1 MLRDTVLQEE
11 LRERV
16 EHIVSGESACDPKRH
31 AFPGVF
37 VDHGEDAKPPA
48 VMGRLGDEVVGPTWL
63 RLWGRSR
70 MQEPEAAIKE
80 PVIAPGASPEAAA
93 DLGARFVRE
102 GRAAATR
109 GSIVILTPFRVLPGG
124 GCDLRRDDSFAGV
137 TMQGRDD

>member
-1 MLRDTVLQEE
+1 MICACHEAGVQMPDMLGHFE
-11 LRERV
+11 LR
-16 EHIVSGESACDPKRH
+16 GEFGPGAVAAVRHACDPALK
-31 AFPGVF
+31 
-37 VDHGEDAKPPA
+37 
-48 VMGRLGDEVVGPTWL
+48 
-63 RLWGRSR
+63 
-70 MQEPEAAIKE
+70 PEAAIKE